1 MKSDQDQNLDQ
12 ICYYRIYRER
22 LQALETIN
30 RLELDHGYL
39 DELRSRIGE
48 SLVNEFISL
57 GFIHTGYTLEKDTW
71 GINPLG
77 KRYYQIVKD

>member
-1 MKSDQDQNLDQ
+1 MHDLVLVL

-30 RLELDHGYL
+30 RLDHGYL
-39 DELRSRIGE
+39 DELQDLIGE
-48 SLVNEFISL
+48 SLVNEFLSL
-57 GFIHTGYTLEKDTW
+57 GFIHPGYTLEKETW

-77 KRYYQIVKD
+77 KRYYEMVKPD

>member
-1 MKSDQDQNLDQ
+1 MKSDQDQDQ

-30 RLELDHGYL
+30 RLDHGYL
-39 DELRSRIGE
+39 DELRLRIGE
-48 SLVNEFISL
+48 SLLNEFISL

-71 GINPLG
+71 GINTRW
-77 KRYYQIVKD
+77 KRDYEIVKPD

>member
-30 RLELDHGYL
+30 RLDHGYL

-57 GFIHTGYTLEKDTW
+57 GFIHTGYTLKEDTW

-77 KRYYQIVKD
+77 KRYYEIVKPD